1 LLYVILA
8 LGVLL
13 VGAALTWRLR
23 LRLLIMNTDCIIEG
37 DIMLFGLPALKRA
50 LHFAFAEH
58 KLNLYIF
65 GIRVK
70 KKKKKKKPSKIK
82 AGTVLSG
89 IVLKKLQLAIKA
101 GAGRADKTALLSGAV
116 YSALSFAVSKIK
128 NNSWVA
134 VEPDFNNSVFLLD
147 GECIIKVK
155 VLHIIC
161 KLLFK

>member
-1 LLYVILA
+1 MLYVILT

-23 LRLLIMNTDCIIEG
+23 LRLLIRNTDCIIEG

-50 LHFAFAEH
+50 LHFAFVEH

-70 KKKKKKKPSKIK
+70 KK

-89 IVLKKLQLAIKA
+89 IVLKKLQLEIKA

>member
-1 LLYVILA
+1 
-8 LGVLL
+8 
-13 VGAALTWRLR
+13 
-23 LRLLIMNTDCIIEG
+23 M
-37 DIMLFGLPALKRA
+37 
-50 LHFAFAEH
+50 
-58 KLNLYIF
+58 
-65 GIRVK
+65 
-70 KKKKKKKPSKIK
+70 
-82 AGTVLSG
+82 LSG

>member
-1 LLYVILA
+1 MLYVILT

-23 LRLLIMNTDCIIEG
+23 LRLLIRNTDCIIEG

-50 LHFAFAEH
+50 LHFAFVEH

-70 KKKKKKKPSKIK
+70 KNPSKIK

-89 IVLKKLQLAIKA
+89 IVLKKLQLEIKA